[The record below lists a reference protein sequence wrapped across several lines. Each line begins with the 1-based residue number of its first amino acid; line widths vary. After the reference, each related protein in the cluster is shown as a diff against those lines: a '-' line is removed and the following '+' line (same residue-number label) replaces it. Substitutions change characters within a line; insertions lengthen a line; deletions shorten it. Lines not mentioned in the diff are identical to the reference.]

1 VSGRL
6 TQNSDFDN
14 LARLD
19 GLQRRQSIRYM
30 RANVIQIVRSWA
42 DYQDSDVPA
51 RDILLIAD
59 VFVYGDEDVKALVS
73 QGQQF
78 SVLFAAESRISNG
91 LTFVTALGEQE
102 LHFPGQT
109 LVNE

>member
-6 TQNSDFDN
+6 TQNSDYDN

-42 DYQDSDVPA
+42 DYRDSDLPT

-59 VFVYGDEDVKALVS
+59 VFVYDEDVKALVS
-73 QGQQF
+73 QASSSPF
-78 SVLFAAESRISNG
+78 SLPLNPASRTVS
-91 LTFVTALGEQE
+91 
-102 LHFPGQT
+102 HS
-109 LVNE
+109 